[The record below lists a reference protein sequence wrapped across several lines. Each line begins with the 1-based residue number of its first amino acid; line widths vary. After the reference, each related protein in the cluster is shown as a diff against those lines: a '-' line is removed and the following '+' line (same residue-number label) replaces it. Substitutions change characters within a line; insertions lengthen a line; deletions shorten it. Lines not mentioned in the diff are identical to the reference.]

1 MEKKNLFTL
10 AAVLAILTIACN
22 AFADPCANLK
32 RSKKGGANVSQAQ
45 ICAACGASEPG
56 CGAKPSTGTAST
68 ASSGSSSSGSS
79 SSGSTTTTTTVSK
92 DLLKQKTLPLPTSES
107 DRAAFW
113 EIYGSPENFWGDYA
127 NNRLF
132 VQTKIAQEI
141 KQPVTTGDVVVI
153 VVVTVLLTAILAL
166 IIWFLASKIPK
177 LLRKVVKDNEEQ
189 ERKIEEGVKIQEHLL
204 QEIEDLKNRL
214 PAPTP

>member
-1 MEKKNLFTL
+1 MEKKNLIVLIVLAATL
-10 AAVLAILTIACN
+10 AFTTL
-22 AFADPCANLK
+22 AFAGPCENLK

-68 ASSGSSSSGSS
+68 ASSNSSTGTA
-79 SSGSTTTTTTVSK
+79 STAATTTTTVSK
-92 DLLKQKTLPLPTSES
+92 DLLKQKTLPLPSSES

-113 EIYGSPENFWGDYA
+113 EIYGSPENFWADYA

-141 KQPVTTGDVVVI
+141 KQPVTTGDVVLI
-153 VVVTVLLTAILAL
+153 VVVTVLLTALIAL

-189 ERKIEEGVKIQEHLL
+189 ERKIAEGVRIQEHLL
-204 QEIEDLKNRL
+204 QEIEDLKNLL
-214 PAPTP
+214 PAPPP